1 MAKKQGRKGSRKPLS
16 ILIVDDHLDE
26 AQTTAL
32 AFAGVANVQSRTPD
46 EVTEADLQRAQVV
59 LVDFVLED
67 WAADDARAIAE
78 HPANGVALAAV
89 FRSYAPLDSRTA
101 FALHSGKLDGLSGGL
116 TVACHLHSIAR
127 LNNVEW
133 VFSKRSSDNERPMRD
148 QVLSLA
154 QAMHRLPASWPNNQ
168 PRRIRTIVEELLA
181 LRESDWSERAWK
193 HVEECHPPIHELS
206 PATYAL
212 TFVRWLLTS
221 ILPYATFL
229 WDYRYLSARLR
240 VTPESLTNALNSD
253 RALLKKLAPFEY
265 KGVLHDFLGRR
276 WWRPG
281 IEHFLW
287 NQTKAKP
294 FDVTGLQTVARQLSR
309 RLEPV
314 TMSEP
319 VVSFDEEL
327 RPKDELV
334 ELADAVEL
342 HPDDWPGY
350 AGKPWVRR
358 ELADASPRLKS
369 LIAPLGAR

>member
-1 MAKKQGRKGSRKPLS
+1 
-16 ILIVDDHLDE
+16 
-26 AQTTAL
+26 
-32 AFAGVANVQSRTPD
+32 
-46 EVTEADLQRAQVV
+46 VV

-67 WAADDARAIAE
+67 WTPDDSRSIAE
-78 HPANGVALAAV
+78 HPTNGVALAAV
-89 FRSYAPLDSRTA
+89 FRSHAPPDSRTA

-116 TVACHLHSIAR
+116 TVARHLHSIAR

-133 VFSKRSSDNERPMRD
+133 VFSKKNSDNERSLRD

-154 QAMHRLPASWPNNQ
+154 HAMHQLPSTWPVKQ
-168 PRRIRTIVEELLA
+168 PHRIRAVVEDLLGI
-181 LRESDWSERAWK
+181 RENAWKQRAWK

-206 PATYAL
+206 PPTYAI

-229 WDYRYLSARLR
+229 WDYRYLAARLR
-240 VTPESLTNALNSD
+240 VTPASFR
-253 RALLKKLAPFEY
+253 RALDSDQSLSKKLAPFEY
-265 KGVLHDFLGRR
+265 RGVLPDFFGER

-281 IEHFLW
+281 IEHYLW
-287 NQTKAKP
+287 NKTQTNP
-294 FDVTGLQTVARQLSR
+294 FDADVLRKVARELSR

-314 TMSEP
+314 SMSEP

-350 AGKPWVRR
+350 AAKPWVRR
-358 ELADASPRLKS
+358 DVADASPRLRS
-369 LIAPLGAR
+369 LVAPLALR